1 MFGIDDAIMG
11 GLVSGGLGLLGSSMS
26 NDANRDIANVTNQFS
41 AEQYAKRYQTTVK
54 DMQAAGLSPML
65 AYSQG
70 AGSAPSGQ
78 VGHPQQNVMSSALE
92 GYHKAT
98 ERQMMNAQLELIR
111 EQATKANQE
120 MLESSARTKGIDL
133 DNTNK
138 MLYGVERARQELY
151 NLQGVGD
158 EQISRIELNKAQA
171 AQATKNIDV
180 MIQNIQTGQ
189 ASEAQLRAQIDQLK
203 AYTLNLNLD
212 SSEKAAMAKMWDTL
226 GSGGAAAKTFVP
238 FLQMLKSILGK

>member
-1 MFGIDDAIMG
+1 MLPGVME
-11 GLVSGGLGLLGSSMS
+11 GLVSGGLGLLGSVFS
-26 NDANRDIANVTNQFS
+26 NESNKDIANQTNQFS
-41 AEQYAKRYQTTVK
+41 AQQYATRYQTTVK

-70 AGSAPSGQ
+70 AGNAPSGQ
-78 VGHPQQNVMSSALE
+78 VGHAQQNVMSSALE

-98 ERQMMNAQLELIR
+98 ERQMMNAQLELMR
-111 EQATKANQE
+111 EQSVKANQE
-120 MLESSARTKGIDL
+120 MLESQARTKGIDL

-151 NLQGVGD
+151 NLMGTGD

-171 AQATKNIDV
+171 AQATKNLDV
-180 MIQNIQTGQ
+180 MIQNIETGK
-189 ASEAQLRAQIDQLK
+189 ASESQLRAQIEQLK

-212 SSEKAAMAKMWDTL
+212 SSEKQAMAKMWDTL

>member
-1 MFGIDDAIMG
+1 MAAQIELMK
-11 GLVSGGLGLLGSSMS
+11 
-26 NDANRDIANVTNQFS
+26 
-41 AEQYAKRYQTTVK
+41 EQSV
-54 DMQAAGLSPML
+54 
-65 AYSQG
+65 
-70 AGSAPSGQ
+70 
-78 VGHPQQNVMSSALE
+78 
-92 GYHKAT
+92 
-98 ERQMMNAQLELIR
+98 
-111 EQATKANQE
+111 KANQE
-120 MLESSARTKGIDL
+120 MLESAARTKGIDL

-151 NLQGVGD
+151 NLMGTGD
-158 EQISRIELNKAQA
+158 EQISRIELNRAQA

-180 MIQNIQTGQ
+180 MIQNIKTGN

-212 SSEKAAMAKMWDTL
+212 SSEKQAMAKMWDTL